1 LGYRFLI
8 IFVLSIISWA
18 VVLAILGA
26 LPEAMCALLRVI
38 AQKNELCDAPTGC
51 SGFFDFVAFRAWK
64 SPAIDNGA
72 DAVRADADFVAAI
85 SPSRKGD
92 KPLARNRSLDL

>member
-1 LGYRFLI
+1 LHQKT
-8 IFVLSIISWA
+8 S
-18 VVLAILGA
+18 
-26 LPEAMCALLRVI
+26 CATRS
-38 AQKNELCDAPTGC
+38 TGC
-51 SGFFDFVAFRAWK
+51 SGLFDFVAFRAWK